1 MDAVQTGSNLS
12 PRRVALAVAGLM
24 TVTLLAGGAG
34 GYLFRGTA
42 TIAVHQTTS
51 AISRAPAH
59 AATLPSAGNPAR
71 RAGVWIDSAAASSA
85 AAANSHRTG
94 HWIDGPATVL
104 PNAANPLL
112 RTGVWSDGAAL
123 PRAVNPPQRTGVWSD
138 SAQ

>member
-12 PRRVALAVAGLM
+12 PRRVALGVASLM

-59 AATLPSAGNPAR
+59 AATLPRAGNPAQ
-71 RAGVWIDSAAASSA
+71 RAGVWIDGAAASSG

-94 HWIDGPATVL
+94 HWIDGPAAAL
-104 PNAANPLL
+104 PNAANPLQ

-123 PRAVNPPQRTGVWSD
+123 PSAVNPLQRTGVWSD
-138 SAQ
+138 IAR